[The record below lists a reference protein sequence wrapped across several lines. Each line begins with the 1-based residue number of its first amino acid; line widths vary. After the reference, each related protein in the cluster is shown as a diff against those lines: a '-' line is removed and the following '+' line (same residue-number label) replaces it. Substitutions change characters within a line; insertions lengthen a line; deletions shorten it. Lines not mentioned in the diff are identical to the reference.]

1 MPLGDSM
8 KFSFLRESFRMF
20 WSGISFLPGLWALS
34 RLHQPIVTIFGGTDL
49 AKDQGYGKMSYELGK
64 KLVQSNFSVITGGG
78 TGIMSSAHCGAS
90 SVHKEKREQQ
100 KWTLGIG
107 VEHVNGKGDS
117 PCSKVIFTR
126 YFFIRKWLLIRYSA
140 AYVIF
145 PGGIGTVDELFET
158 FNLLRHN
165 KITSRPVIL
174 IGKEYWH
181 SLIDWYNNSAKK
193 TGLITPE
200 REAPFSITD
209 DIDEAVAYISLSN
222 ERTL

>member
-1 MPLGDSM
+1 M
-8 KFSFLRESFRMF
+8 KFSFLCECLRMICSGFSF
-20 WSGISFLPGLWALS
+20 IPGLWALS
-34 RLHQPIVTIFGGTDL
+34 RLHHPIVTIFGGTGIEHDQKY
-49 AKDQGYGKMSYELGK
+49 AKMAYDLGK

-78 TGIMSSAHCGAS
+78 AGIMSAAHCGAS
-90 SVHKEKREQQ
+90 SVHKEKREQH

-107 VEHVNGKGDS
+107 VENVNGKQDS
-117 PCSKVIFTR
+117 PCAKVINTR

-145 PGGIGTVDELFET
+145 PGGIGTVDELFQT
-158 FNLLRHN
+158 FNLLRHD
-165 KITSRPVIL
+165 KIASRPVIL

-193 TGLITPE
+193 MGLITPE

-209 DIDEAVAYISLSN
+209 DIDDVVACISLSN
-222 ERTL
+222 KPNS